1 MKNKERI
8 QMIINRLSKT
18 VISLVLLISTGAVFS
33 TWAGTRISYGEPN
46 DDGDV
51 IINIFPNGTQP
62 ASAGQPTPGLIKPL
76 GVYMISNSTSNMIY
90 CYSGDASSGDQSA
103 SELYHNL
110 INSGKQYD
118 GKPLFKTTTQGVYV
132 SVEILNFSSPGITFG
147 IGAEHSLLADGT
159 HKDEFSG
166 HVVDP
171 SQCTGYQQLTFQVR
185 TTYYLG
191 SDYQSRIYTGGGSG
205 YYDSFKAEIDR
216 NATLDTRGFAS
227 TNAPGF
233 SIRSSTH
240 GQGYYLV
247 VEFRN
252 LGLMITAPTCYADAV
267 AGTNVKGNTV
277 DFGNVLTSDI
287 SNGTSNS
294 KRQFQIALK
303 DCVGIG
309 GIETRLSTTKTGN
322 SVGLLGNQQTNNAA
336 GGIGVKITGLNDAV
350 TGQAEH
356 IYPNNRYSFYT
367 EYESATNSD
376 GWIDVNAIDVT
387 HPGVEHILDFEA
399 QLVPD
404 FVQDQPAPVITA
416 GAFEATGTFSMT
428 YP

>member
-1 MKNKERI
+1 
-8 QMIINRLSKT
+8 MIINRLSKT

-33 TWAGTRISYGEPN
+33 TWAGTRISYGKPGG
-46 DDGDV
+46 DGDV
-51 IINIFPNGTQP
+51 RLSIFPNGTQP
-62 ASAGQPTPGLIKPL
+62 ASAGKPSAGLIKPL
-76 GVYMISNSTSNMIY
+76 GVSVLSNSTTNMIY
-90 CYSGDASSGDQSA
+90 CYFGDASSGDQSA
-103 SELYHNL
+103 SEIYHNL

-118 GKPLFKTTTQGVYV
+118 GKPLFNTTIQGVYV
-132 SVEILNFSSPGITFG
+132 SVEILNFRSPGITFG
-147 IGAEHSLLADGT
+147 IGAEHSLHADGGNR
-159 HKDEFSG
+159 DEFSG
-166 HVVDP
+166 HVDDP

-191 SDYQSRIYTGGGSG
+191 SDYQPHIYDGGGASG
-205 YYDSFKAEIDR
+205 DYDSFRAEIAR
-216 NATLDTRGFAS
+216 NTSLDTRGFGS

-233 SIRSSTH
+233 SIRSSTQ

-247 VEFRN
+247 VEFITY
-252 LGLMITAPTCYADAV
+252 GLMITAPTCYADTV

-277 DFGNVLTSDI
+277 DFGNVLTTDI

-309 GIETRLSTTKTGN
+309 SIETRLSTTKTGN
-322 SVGLLGNQQTNNAA
+322 SVRLLGNQQTNNAA
-336 GGIGVKITGLNDAV
+336 GGIGVKITGLNDSV

-367 EYESATNSD
+367 EHESATNPD

-387 HPGVEHILDFEA
+387 HPGVEHTLNFEA

-416 GAFEATGTFSMT
+416 GGFEATGTFSIT

>member
-1 MKNKERI
+1 
-8 QMIINRLSKT
+8 MIINRLSKT
-18 VISLVLLISTGAVFS
+18 VISLVLLISTGTVFS
-33 TWAGTRISYGEPN
+33 TWAGTRISYGTQGG
-46 DDGDV
+46 DGDV
-51 IINIFPNGTQP
+51 VVFIFPSGTSS
-62 ASAGQPTPGLIKPL
+62 ASAGKTGYASITPL
-76 GVYMISNSTSNMIY
+76 GVSVLSNSSSDMIY
-90 CYSGDASSGDQSA
+90 CYFGAASSGDHSS

-110 INSGKQYD
+110 IDSGKQYN
-118 GKPLFKTTTQGVYV
+118 GKPLFNTTTQGVYV

-147 IGAEHSLLADGT
+147 IGAEHSFRADGT
-159 HKDEFSG
+159 QIDEFTG
-166 HVVDP
+166 RVDDP

-191 SDYQSRIYTGGGSG
+191 SDYQAAIYTGGGSG
-205 YYDSFKAEIDR
+205 SYDSFTAEIAH
-216 NATLDTRGFAS
+216 NTSLSSRGFGS
-227 TNAPGF
+227 TNSPGF
-233 SIRSSTH
+233 SIRSRTP
-240 GQGYYLV
+240 GQGYYTV
-247 VEFRN
+247 VEFKNR
-252 LGLMITAPTCYADAV
+252 GLMITSPTCYANTI

-277 DFGNVLTSDI
+277 DFGNVLTTDI

-322 SVGLLGNQQTNNAA
+322 SVRILGNQQTYNAA
-336 GGIGVKITGLNDAV
+336 GGIGVKITGLNDAL
-350 TGQAEH
+350 TGQAEQL
-356 IYPNNRYSFYT
+356 YPNNKLSFYT
-367 EYESATNSD
+367 EYESATNPD

-416 GAFEATGTFSMT
+416 GGFEATGTFSIT